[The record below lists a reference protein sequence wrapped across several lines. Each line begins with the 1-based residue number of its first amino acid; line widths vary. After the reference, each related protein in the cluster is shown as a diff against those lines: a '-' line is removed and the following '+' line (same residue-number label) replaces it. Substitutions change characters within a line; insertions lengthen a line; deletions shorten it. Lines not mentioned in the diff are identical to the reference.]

1 MGNGRHLLGCFSTFR
16 SLWPGDLAMCISGG
30 HEIHGIEPRLY
41 LAGWSVLGRVLQ
53 ASGSGVALLGCNH
66 HI

>member
-1 MGNGRHLLGCFSTFR
+1 
-16 SLWPGDLAMCISGG
+16 MCISGG